1 MLTVFKAA
9 WELCEG
15 APGVRT
21 SQLPQ
26 PVTHDV
32 SHIPCLQCW
41 GASHS
46 ANAETCL
53 LPPTL
58 GRTPIR
64 QGLHA
69 SAIGPIS
76 HHQCIEGRDLRH
88 AQHTTLCIAQHT
100 ALRTAQ
106 HITLALHNSLLVLT
120 RLAQVAHSDRAAY
133 RWLLAQAAPL
143 VTSMATGSQAEAG
156 QQEQEAANVAAR
168 ARAKAAVTAGTGE
181 GAAAR
186 QDGVAAGQSGLAEGQ
201 GGGAAQ
207 PGAGGLRRPGARA
220 ETSTQAAGEERKAVT
235 LQAGGAGAGA
245 RPPAQ
250 SSMQAAGAEIREGAT
265 LQASATGAGS
275 QATSVQAGSAGTR
288 LPGAPAQNCTQAAG
302 GEGQAATLQA
312 SATGARL
319 PALSAQ
325 NTATVLWAYGRVGVA
340 SRPLVL
346 ALASRCRQLAS
357 NGGFTAQGAS
367 MALWGLATLRFWDQV
382 RKV

>member
-1 MLTVFKAA
+1 M
-9 WELCEG
+9 
-15 APGVRT
+15 
-21 SQLPQ
+21 
-26 PVTHDV
+26 
-32 SHIPCLQCW
+32 
-41 GASHS
+41 
-46 ANAETCL
+46 
-53 LPPTL
+53 
-58 GRTPIR
+58 
-64 QGLHA
+64 
-69 SAIGPIS
+69 
-76 HHQCIEGRDLRH
+76 
-88 AQHTTLCIAQHT
+88 
-100 ALRTAQ
+100 
-106 HITLALHNSLLVLT
+106 
-120 RLAQVAHSDRAAY
+120 
-133 RWLLAQAAPL
+133 
-143 VTSMATGSQAEAG
+143 
-156 QQEQEAANVAAR
+156 
-168 ARAKAAVTAGTGE
+168 
-181 GAAAR
+181 
-186 QDGVAAGQSGLAEGQ
+186 
-201 GGGAAQ
+201 
-207 PGAGGLRRPGARA
+207 
-220 ETSTQAAGEERKAVT
+220 T